1 LGSFTGEVPLIAI
14 SISLFIVLLGVA
26 YLLMFVGDV
35 AVLQTL
41 AKRRVL
47 EYGPTP
53 PISIL
58 KPLKGVDDG
67 LWENLVSLA
76 EQSYPQ
82 FEILVGIEDHDDPAM
97 GLALKLR
104 RTYPNVP
111 IRIVTGGSPIGLN
124 PKVNNLNNSARF
136 AKHELFLISDSNVR
150 VGPDYL
156 RAVAAELGDPKVGL
170 VHSMLEGEGERS
182 VGSLFENLQLN
193 TVAAQAVCGMV
204 MLTGKPCVIGKSML
218 FRRRD
223 LERMGGFPAVAN
235 VLAEDYV
242 MGRNFRQA
250 GLRVVLS
257 PYPVAVIGEKWPLRR
272 FINRHIRWGQM
283 RRSLVPW
290 AFALEPVMNP
300 VLWSLGLA
308 ACAVVLPMSGHLRLF
323 CLLLA
328 VAGIAGKSAH
338 DSFLVGHLR
347 GRTLALG
354 QMLMVPVKDLLVFV
368 LWGVAFFKR
377 EVEWRG
383 NYMRIG
389 AGSVLT
395 AARPVDSQPRPRP
408 IELLG

>member
-1 LGSFTGEVPLIAI
+1 MTAVLFLSVFAI
-14 SISLFIVLLGVA
+14 LLAVA
-26 YLLMFVGDV
+26 YALMLIGDV
-35 AVLQTL
+35 AVRQML

-76 EQSYPQ
+76 EQSYPE
-82 FEILVGIEDHDDPAM
+82 FEILIGIEDHEDPAM
-97 GLALKLR
+97 ELALKLR
-104 RTYPNVP
+104 RSYPQIP
-111 IRIVTGGSPIGLN
+111 IRIVTGGAPVGLN

-136 AKHELFLISDSNVR
+136 ARHELFLISDSNVR

-182 VGSLFENLQLN
+182 LGSIFENLQLN
-193 TVAAQAVCGMV
+193 TVAAQAVCGMA

-218 FRRRD
+218 FRRAD

-242 MGRNFRQA
+242 IGRNFHRS
-250 GLRVVLS
+250 GMRVVLS

-272 FINRHIRWGQM
+272 FVNRHIRWGQM
-283 RRSLVPW
+283 RRSLVLW
-290 AFALEPVMNP
+290 AYLLEPLLNP

-308 ACAVVLPMSGHLRLF
+308 ASAVVFPLTSDVRAFWLV
-323 CLLLA
+323 
-328 VAGIAGKSAH
+328 VAAAGVAGKSLH
-338 DSFLVGHLR
+338 DSFMVGHVR
-347 GRTLALG
+347 GRNLSLG
-354 QMLMVPVKDLLVFV
+354 QLLLVPVKDLLIFA
-368 LWGVAFFKR
+368 LWVAALFKR

-383 NYMRIG
+383 NTMRIG
-389 AGSVLT
+389 AGSALT
-395 AARPVDSQPRPRP
+395 PAGSVESPHQPRP
-408 IELLG
+408 IELFG

>member
-1 LGSFTGEVPLIAI
+1 MIAL
-14 SISLFIVLLGVA
+14 SISLLITLLAVA

-35 AVLQTL
+35 AVMQNL

-97 GLALKLR
+97 DLALRLR

-111 IRIVTGGSPIGLN
+111 IRIVTGGAPIGLN
-124 PKVNNLNNSARF
+124 PKVNNLYNSARF
-136 AKHELFLISDSNVR
+136 AKHGLFLISDSNVR

-156 RAVAAELGDPKVGL
+156 RAVAAELADPKVGL

-182 VGSLFENLQLN
+182 LGSLFENLQLN
-193 TVAAQAVCGMV
+193 TVAAQAVCGMA

-223 LERMGGFPAVAN
+223 LDRMGGFPAVAN

-250 GLRVVLS
+250 GMRVVLS
-257 PYPVAVIGEKWPLRR
+257 PYPVAVIGEKWPMRR

-283 RRSLVPW
+283 RRSLVPAAY
-290 AFALEPVMNP
+290 AFEPLMNP
-300 VLWSLGLA
+300 VLWSLGLV
-308 ACAVVLPMSGHLRLF
+308 ACAAALPSSGHLRLF
-323 CLLLA
+323 CLLIGLL
-328 VAGIAGKSAH
+328 GILGKSAH
-338 DSFLVGHLR
+338 DSYLVGHLR
-347 GRTLALG
+347 GRTLTVS
-354 QMLMVPVKDLLVFV
+354 QMAAVPLKDLFIFA
-368 LWGVAFFKR
+368 LWGVALFKR

-389 AGSVLT
+389 SGSVLT
-395 AARPVDSQPRPRP
+395 PAHAVEGAPQARP

>member
-1 LGSFTGEVPLIAI
+1 LAGEGFVIAIAI
-14 SISLFIVLLGVA
+14 SLFVVLIGIA

-53 PISIL
+53 AISIL
-58 KPLKGVDDG
+58 KPLKGIDDG

-82 FEILVGIEDHDDPAM
+82 FEILIGIEDHDDPAM
-97 GLALKLR
+97 ELALKLR
-104 RTYPNVP
+104 RAYPQVP
-111 IRIVTGGSPIGLN
+111 IRIVTGGAPIGLN

-136 AKHELFLISDSNVR
+136 ARHELFLISDSNVR

-156 RAVAAELGDPKVGL
+156 RAVAAEFADPKVGL

-182 VGSLFENLQLN
+182 LGSIFENLQLN

-218 FRRRD
+218 FRRGD
-223 LERMGGFPAVAN
+223 LQRLGGFPAVAN
-235 VLAEDYV
+235 LLAEDYV
-242 MGRNFRQA
+242 MGRNFRQS
-250 GLRVVLS
+250 GMRVVLS
-257 PYPVAVIGEKWPLRR
+257 PYPVAVIGEKWPMRR

-283 RRSLVPW
+283 RRSLVPLAY
-290 AFALEPVMNP
+290 AFEPLMNP
-300 VLWSLGLA
+300 VLWSVCLA
-308 ACAVVLPMSGHLRLF
+308 ALAVALPLSGHFRLF

-328 VAGIAGKSAH
+328 AAGVAGKCAH
-338 DSFLVGHLR
+338 DSFMVGHLR
-347 GRTLALG
+347 GRVLPIG
-354 QMLMVPVKDLLVFV
+354 QLLLVPVKDLVIFA
-368 LWGVAFFKR
+368 LWAVAVFKR

-389 AGSVLT
+389 SGSVLT
-395 AARPVDSQPRPRP
+395 PARPVDGRPAPRP